1 MKKGNIVRV
10 VEGHWTNRT
19 RVMCPTTTEEREAWY
34 ETDAAKGMNEAG
46 ETKLAPMVRTM
57 EIKGDDIM
65 VVERARCAPNLGWN
79 KRPGMTKV
87 KKSLEPISNKLHYK
101 CKKKQILQPT
111 KTKTNEVHHGYYY
124 FSL

>member
-19 RVMCPTTTEEREAWY
+19 RVMRPTTTEEREAWY

-87 KKSLEPISNKLHYK
+87 K
-101 CKKKQILQPT
+101 ILT
-111 KTKTNEVHHGYYY
+111 GKWIGCVGYIRRDQ
-124 FSL
+124 LAIVAK